1 MCVCVYV
8 CVCVLSM
15 LAYVCVLVY
24 VCGFVCVCSRVRAY
38 VRVLV
43 CVSAS
48 LLSGF
53 WTLPMWK
60 HAGTQALDAGGKPST
75 LVTAGGHVELP

>member
-1 MCVCVYV
+1 MYCVLVCARLRVCRPSRVDVLCLRVCVRV
-8 CVCVLSM
+8 RVCVLSM

-53 WTLPMWK
+53 WTLPS
-60 HAGTQALDAGGKPST
+60 P
-75 LVTAGGHVELP
+75 